1 MSKGTKDNADDNQPD
16 QSNIGNTKT
25 QNISAKCKR
34 RISFKQFLKSKILQL
49 FQMSEAQEHKV
60 FPKGK
65 GDRIALKSK
74 VD

>member
-25 QNISAKCKR
+25 QNISADKYL
-34 RISFKQFLKSKILQL
+34 FKQFLKSKILQL

-65 GDRIALKSK
+65 GDRNNAIRH
-74 VD
+74 

>member
-34 RISFKQFLKSKILQL
+34 QISFQIVPEKQNTPIIPN
-49 FQMSEAQEHKV
+49 V
-60 FPKGK
+60 
-65 GDRIALKSK
+65 
-74 VD
+74 